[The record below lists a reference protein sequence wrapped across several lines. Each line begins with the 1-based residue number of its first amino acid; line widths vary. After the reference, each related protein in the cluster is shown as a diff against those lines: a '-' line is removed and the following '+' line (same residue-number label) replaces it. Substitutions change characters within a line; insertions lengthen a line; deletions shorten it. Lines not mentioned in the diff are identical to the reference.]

1 MKKYQFYLWLIALA
15 GLITSCSQD
24 EAETL
29 TAGESNRV
37 SFTASLPADFAQ
49 PGTRA
54 LPTPPTGTTG
64 EYKLRCVLEV
74 WSKDLSTLIV
84 RKEEVPTAGATD
96 IKFEFKLENPADYKA
111 LFWADYIS
119 TTANETSMTIPNNY
133 THYTDRFYKT
143 NETDGLKAVRMTGYS
158 TDPLLRDA
166 FFVCKD
172 FTKGVGALTDFKATL
187 ARPFAKLTIAEKNAT
202 NFDYCKQ
209 VRVNLVVPTTL
220 NVATGAVSG
229 EFKTNYLG
237 YSKPEEG
244 GFGNEVTING
254 EACKTLF
261 VTYIFAGDDDTAGEI
276 ALEFEPAD
284 GSNKTLKPVTIPA
297 GIPLKRNYCTNAA
310 GSLITEAVTPSSNTV
325 MTVDINA
332 EWETPDNNVPDIT
345 TTIDTWDGNY
355 PADVA
360 TARLWL
366 GEAASSGS
374 SAKDYVFEISTAK
387 QLCALQKL
395 INQNIPNVSTSD
407 KGYDNVTYKLTADIN
422 LNNHQWTPLG
432 VFAMGG
438 LNFSGVFDGQGHT
451 ISGLNVSESE
461 KNDVGFIGCIEN
473 GGIVKHLTVKG
484 KVEYTGTGGASIGGI
499 AGDNYGTIAFCSF
512 EGTVKA
518 TEVNTSESRLGWIC
532 GKNLFGGSDDNT
544 GQIISCFAKGT
555 ISGNTGVQTGGI
567 TAINTDQSSNSGYIS
582 GCTWYYKS
590 GATPEGIQKCYS
602 GWTSGGDNASYSDN
616 TTLATRVSTMNQNAT
631 NYNYQWQANGSTLKL
646 VAKTQ

>member
-1 MKKYQFYLWLIALA
+1 MKKSILSLIAGAIVALA
-15 GLITSCSQD
+15 SCSQSD
-24 EAETL
+24 EMPGQPQEGEQLATFTIQTPAATRADVTSQLSRFIVEAYKGSSATGTLAARVEAATGTLVVELEKNTEYTFLFWADKGTAKAGSTASSGYWDTADLKAVEVASGKESATSEAAYCLATTLNTANLTSGYAVELRNATAQMNFVEKTGVSGDNNTLIVSYATGATLNVGTGEVAEGSTFAARTFTNIGPASAGATLATDYILAPKDEQRLLSVAIKFNNEEPKTL
-29 TAGESNRV
+29 TNVPFQQCYKTNITGEYEP
-37 SFTASLPADFAQ
+37 TTP
-49 PGTRA
+49 
-54 LPTPPTGTTG
+54 PTPPTTG
-64 EYKLRCVLEV
+64 
-74 WSKDLSTLIV
+74 
-84 RKEEVPTAGATD
+84 
-96 IKFEFKLENPADYKA
+96 
-111 LFWADYIS
+111 
-119 TTANETSMTIPNNY
+119 
-133 THYTDRFYKT
+133 
-143 NETDGLKAVRMTGYS
+143 
-158 TDPLLRDA
+158 
-166 FFVCKD
+166 D
-172 FTKGVGALTDFKATL
+172 FTF
-187 ARPFAKLTIAEKNAT
+187 TITA
-202 NFDYCKQ
+202 
-209 VRVNLVVPTTL
+209 
-220 NVATGAVSG
+220 
-229 EFKTNYLG
+229 
-237 YSKPEEG
+237 
-244 GFGNEVTING
+244 
-254 EACKTLF
+254 
-261 VTYIFAGDDDTAGEI
+261 DDTWG
-276 ALEFEPAD
+276 
-284 GSNKTLKPVTIPA
+284 
-297 GIPLKRNYCTNAA
+297 
-310 GSLITEAVTPSSNTV
+310 
-325 MTVDINA
+325 
-332 EWETPDNNVPDIT
+332 TPDKDYDIEGT
-345 TTIDTWDGNY
+345 DATVWNGTY
-355 PADVA
+355 PASVDE
-360 TARLWL
+360 ARLWL

-432 VFAMGG
+432 VFAMGR

-590 GATPEGIQKCYS
+590 GATPECSLLFRMDFGQQRYERF
-602 GWTSGGDNASYSDN
+602 
-616 TTLATRVSTMNQNAT
+616 L
-631 NYNYQWQANGSTLKL
+631 L
-646 VAKTQ
+646 

>member
-1 MKKYQFYLWLIALA
+1 MMKKSILSLIAGAIVALA
-15 GLITSCSQD
+15 SCSQSD
-24 EAETL
+24 EMPGQPQEGEQLATFTIQTPAATRADVTSQLSRFIVEAYKGSSATGTLAARVEAATGTLVVELEKNTEYTFLFWADKGTAKAGSTASSGYWDTADLKAVEVASGKESATSEAAYCLATTLNTANLTSGYAVELRNATAQMNFVEKTGVSGDNNTLIVSYATGATLNVGTGEVAEGSTFAARTFTNIGPASAGATLATDYILAPKDEQRLLSVAIKFNNEEPKTL
-29 TAGESNRV
+29 TNVPFQQCYKTNITGEYEP
-37 SFTASLPADFAQ
+37 TTP
-49 PGTRA
+49 
-54 LPTPPTGTTG
+54 PTPPTTG
-64 EYKLRCVLEV
+64 
-74 WSKDLSTLIV
+74 
-84 RKEEVPTAGATD
+84 
-96 IKFEFKLENPADYKA
+96 
-111 LFWADYIS
+111 
-119 TTANETSMTIPNNY
+119 
-133 THYTDRFYKT
+133 
-143 NETDGLKAVRMTGYS
+143 
-158 TDPLLRDA
+158 
-166 FFVCKD
+166 D
-172 FTKGVGALTDFKATL
+172 FTF
-187 ARPFAKLTIAEKNAT
+187 TITA
-202 NFDYCKQ
+202 
-209 VRVNLVVPTTL
+209 
-220 NVATGAVSG
+220 
-229 EFKTNYLG
+229 
-237 YSKPEEG
+237 
-244 GFGNEVTING
+244 
-254 EACKTLF
+254 
-261 VTYIFAGDDDTAGEI
+261 DDTWG
-276 ALEFEPAD
+276 
-284 GSNKTLKPVTIPA
+284 
-297 GIPLKRNYCTNAA
+297 
-310 GSLITEAVTPSSNTV
+310 
-325 MTVDINA
+325 
-332 EWETPDNNVPDIT
+332 TPDKDYDIEGT
-345 TTIDTWDGNY
+345 DATVWNGTY
-355 PADVA
+355 PASVDE
-360 TARLWL
+360 ARLWL

-432 VFAMGG
+432 VFAMGR

-590 GATPEGIQKCYS
+590 GATPECSLLFRMDFGQQRYERF
-602 GWTSGGDNASYSDN
+602 
-616 TTLATRVSTMNQNAT
+616 L
-631 NYNYQWQANGSTLKL
+631 L
-646 VAKTQ
+646 